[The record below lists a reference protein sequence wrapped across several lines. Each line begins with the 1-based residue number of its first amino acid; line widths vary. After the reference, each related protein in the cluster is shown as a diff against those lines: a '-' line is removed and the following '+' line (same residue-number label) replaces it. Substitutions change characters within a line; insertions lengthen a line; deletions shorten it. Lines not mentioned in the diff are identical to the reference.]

1 MVATRSLDA
10 TLATWHTQTKFF
22 VAVAVLSIGLLV
34 LTLYFIF
41 RQMTRRLAV
50 EKHQLDT
57 AMNTMTQGLLMFDQ
71 DERLIVCNR
80 RYIEMYGLS
89 AEVVKPGAY
98 FRQVIQHRHDT
109 GSFHGD
115 VDSYCDG
122 ILGNAGQTQST
133 IVETSDGRLIEI
145 KNQPGSRRRLARDP

>member
-1 MVATRSLDA
+1 
-10 TLATWHTQTKFF
+10 
-22 VAVAVLSIGLLV
+22 
-34 LTLYFIF
+34 
-41 RQMTRRLAV
+41 MTRRLAA
-50 EKHQLDT
+50 EKQQLDT

-89 AEVVKPGAY
+89 ADVVKPGAY
-98 FRQVIQHRHDT
+98 FRDVIQHRHDT

-122 ILGNAGQTQST
+122 ILGNAGRDAEHDRRDLRWPPDRDQ
-133 IVETSDGRLIEI
+133 EPARR
-145 KNQPGSRRRLARDP
+145 RRRLARDP